1 MMNTIPPSSL
11 INNRE
16 ELDAFLNSPV
26 ALEMGQR
33 FVEGFI
39 PMMDAQIMQTV
50 QSVVAE
56 EFPKLADDD
65 AFIQTV
71 ISRITPDVVTEQRFV
86 FLAMNPKF
94 PTAQ

>member
-1 MMNTIPPSSL
+1 MNTIPSSSL
-11 INNRE
+11 YTNRE
-16 ELDAFLNSPV
+16 ALDAFLNSSA

-39 PMMDAQIMQTV
+39 PMMDAQISQTV

-56 EFPKLADDD
+56 EFPKLAEDD
-65 AFIQTV
+65 AFIQNV
-71 ISRITPDVVTEQRFV
+71 MARLTPDVVTEQRFV

-94 PTAQ
+94 PIAP